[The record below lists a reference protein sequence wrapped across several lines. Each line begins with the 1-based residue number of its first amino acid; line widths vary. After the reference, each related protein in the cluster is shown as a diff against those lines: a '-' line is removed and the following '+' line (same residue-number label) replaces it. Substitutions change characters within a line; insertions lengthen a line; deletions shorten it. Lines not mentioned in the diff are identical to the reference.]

1 MDKAISPM
9 RPVGRLTLL
18 LCLLTLLP
26 LLSGCEVFAFNRHTL
41 VKTLP
46 AGPADE
52 VNFKVTLMRS
62 TQDIKFLGF
71 RAVNGNQTLHV
82 SLVNQSHNSINFNF
96 GIGNHVQLPPGGELL
111 IFDGKML
118 EAEADFIILPENG
131 VSRARCEFKVRIAN
145 PPNLTNAVRV
155 YRHNQSAPM

>member
-1 MDKAISPM
+1 M

-62 TQDIKFLGF
+62 TQDIKFLGLH
-71 RAVNGNQTLHV
+71 AVDVNQTLKISV
-82 SLVNQSHNSINFNF
+82 MNRSHTR
-96 GIGNHVQLPPGGELL
+96 IGFSGVIGEHYLPPGGELL
-111 IFDGKML
+111 LFDGKMVD
-118 EAEADFIILPENG
+118 AERHFLIFTDVAQPWT
-131 VSRARCEFKVRIAN
+131 RCEFKVRIAN

-155 YRHNQSAPM
+155 YRLNQSAPM